1 MSTPG
6 DSRPEPHLRSL
17 IDEWNEALRAKD
29 VTGRTA
35 HYADDVLVFDVITP
49 IQQRGLDALKQRLA
63 QWFATFDGPIDS
75 DVHDLQIAADDQ
87 VAFCHSLQ
95 RFRGSLK
102 NGGTLD
108 MLVRYTT
115 CLRKIGDGWAVTH
128 EHASTPFDP
137 ATGLALAATPASA
150 PARS

>member
-1 MSTPG
+1 MSTPVSG
-6 DSRPEPHLRSL
+6 EPERHIRSL
-17 IDEWNEALRAKD
+17 IDAWVEALRAKD

-35 HYADDVLVFDVITP
+35 HYADDVLIFDVINP
-49 IQQRGLDALKQRLA
+49 IQHVGLDALKQRLA
-63 QWFATFDGPIDS
+63 QWFSTFDGPIDS
-75 DVHDLQIAADDQ
+75 DVRDLQIAAGDQ

-108 MLVRYTT
+108 MLVRDTT
-115 CLRKIGDGWAVTH
+115 CLRKIGDRWVVTH

-137 ATGLALAATPASA
+137 ATGLALVATPASVA
-150 PARS
+150 ERP

>member
-1 MSTPG
+1 MSSPVN
-6 DSRPEPHLRSL
+6 SEPERHIRSL
-17 IDEWNEALRAKD
+17 IEAWTDALRAKD

-35 HYADDVLVFDVITP
+35 HYADDVLIFDVINP
-49 IQQRGLDALKQRLA
+49 VQHVGLDALKHRLA
-63 QWFATFDGPIDS
+63 QWFSTFNGPIDS
-75 DVHDLQIAADDQ
+75 DVRDVQIAADEQ

-95 RFRGSLK
+95 RFRGSLT

-115 CLRKIGDGWAVTH
+115 CLRKIGDRWVVTH

-137 ATGLALAATPASA
+137 ATGLALIATPASA
-150 PARS
+150 AERS